1 MAEYRFVTFWHI
13 EAPLQR
19 VFDAISD
26 SFRWPDWWHGALAVE
41 ERDAGATDGVGAV
54 RRYHWKSRL
63 PYRLS
68 FEARTTRIE
77 PPVMLE
83 AVVSGDLEGCGRWS
97 FSHENGVTSIRYD
110 WHVHTTRPWMNLFA
124 PIARRLF
131 SENHHALMRQGAEGL
146 AHLLG
151 ARLVGVRYEDLHCA
165 ANPRQPVAWMT
176 AAIAGLAAGAI
187 ATVAQMAVWRLAAW
201 PLREMLLR
209 DTRLAAAI
217 VMGRGVLPPPA
228 TFDWT
233 VLCAASAVHIAL
245 SIIYGLVLAPL
256 AVRLNLRPALAAGAL
271 FGLLLYGVNMYGFT
285 AVFPWFEASRDWIT
299 VTAHLV
305 FGVTLAALC
314 KYWNGHGIAFL
325 RRSGR

>member
-26 SFRWPDWWHGALAVE
+26 SLRWPDWWHGALAVE
-41 ERDAGATDGVGAV
+41 ERAAGATDGVGAV

-63 PYRLS
+63 PYHLS
-68 FEARTTRIE
+68 FDARTTRIE
-77 PPVMLE
+77 PPITLE

-97 FSHENGVTSIRYD
+97 FSHENGITSIRYD

-146 AHLLG
+146 ARLLD
-151 ARLVGVRYEDLHCA
+151 ARLTGIRYEDLHRA
-165 ANPRQPVAWMT
+165 ANPRQAAAWAH
-176 AAIAGLAAGAI
+176 AAAAGIAAGTV
-187 ATVAQMAVWRLAAW
+187 ATVAQMALWRLAAW
-201 PLREMLLR
+201 PLREMLWR

-217 VMGRGVLPPPA
+217 VMGRGVLPPPE

-233 VLCAASAVHIAL
+233 ILGAASAVHTAL
-245 SIIYGLVLAPL
+245 SIVYGLVLAPL
-256 AVRLNLRPALAAGAL
+256 VMRLNLGLALAAGAL

-299 VTAHLV
+299 MMAHLV
-305 FGVTLAALC
+305 FGITLAAFC
-314 KYWNGHGIAFL
+314 KYRNGRGRAFW
-325 RRSGR
+325 RRSAR

>member
-41 ERDAGATDGVGAV
+41 ERDAGAADGVGAV
-54 RRYHWKSRL
+54 RRYHWKSWL
-63 PYRLS
+63 PYHLS

-77 PPVMLE
+77 PPMMLE

-151 ARLVGVRYEDLHCA
+151 ARLVSVRYEDLHCA
-165 ANPRQPVAWMT
+165 VNPRQSVTWVT
-176 AAIAGLAAGAI
+176 AATAGLAAGAV
-187 ATVAQMAVWRLAAW
+187 ATVAQMALWRLASL

-217 VMGRGVLPPPA
+217 LMGRRVLSAPE
-228 TFDWT
+228 TFDWI
-233 VLCAASAVHIAL
+233 VLCAASVVHIAL

-305 FGVTLAALC
+305 FGVTLAAFC
-314 KYWNGHGIAFL
+314 KYWNSHGIAFL
-325 RRSGR
+325 RQSGR